1 MSQSTVPQPDLLLFA
16 IKGMRHTVSHA
27 GTEVINMNFLQMER
41 LPHDPNFFPADL
53 VIDEEVQS
61 QLRDDVILVFPQP
74 NATTGVDNA
83 TKKEASVM
91 NQEEEYEPEWN
102 VVRNRK
108 AKAKAG
114 IRDGKTFKETAKG
127 VKIGGMSEGSVRHA
141 AAMDV
146 HSLNARGKDVLEK
159 TSLSQD
165 AASKNQLM
173 AYKSPKKRTLEEVE
187 EHEEESDSTS
197 FLYMQFSKAREKIAI
212 KCLKSREYS
221 SSVPVRYIPKKSSQV
236 KKSENY
242 QQTKVSEQKKS
253 REFPDAGALKSE
265 VKQCGR
271 GVQKNRGFDE
281 KPQNQNHVF
290 YKNYLFNDVE
300 KASPELEDQ
309 IDHLSGDVG
318 YELMEEPE
326 EVFEELNTHQVKK
339 CYEKDVLHDAEKVA
353 IKLLGTRAFTAV
365 ELRKKLHGKNFS
377 LDTVEAVIN
386 DFISRGLINDSL
398 YAEAFSRSRWS
409 SSSWGPRRIKQALFS
424 KGVSKLDAE
433 NAIKLVFEE
442 GESDNDQKLV
452 HGLSKLSMDNLL
464 VQASKQ
470 WLRGQEVP
478 KETRKSR
485 IVRWLQYRG
494 FSWDVIGFVLKKL
507 ESQYPP

>member
-16 IKGMRHTVSHA
+16 IKGMRHT
-27 GTEVINMNFLQMER
+27 VINMNFLQMER

-318 YELMEEPE
+318 YELRKN
-326 EVFEELNTHQVKK
+326 LR
-339 CYEKDVLHDAEKVA
+339 
-353 IKLLGTRAFTAV
+353 RAFTAV

>member
-1 MSQSTVPQPDLLLFA
+1 MA
-16 IKGMRHTVSHA
+16 IHA
-27 GTEVINMNFLQMER
+27 GILCLKTQFQ
-41 LPHDPNFFPADL
+41 FPC
-53 VIDEEVQS
+53 
-61 QLRDDVILVFPQP
+61 RVF
-74 NATTGVDNA
+74 
-83 TKKEASVM
+83 
-91 NQEEEYEPEWN
+91 
-102 VVRNRK
+102 
-108 AKAKAG
+108 
-114 IRDGKTFKETAKG
+114 
-127 VKIGGMSEGSVRHA
+127 
-141 AAMDV
+141 
-146 HSLNARGKDVLEK
+146 VL
-159 TSLSQD
+159 SW
-165 AASKNQLM
+165 
-173 AYKSPKKRTLEEVE
+173 
-187 EHEEESDSTS
+187 
-197 FLYMQFSKAREKIAI
+197 AREKIAI
-212 KCLKSREYS
+212 KCLKSRDYS

-242 QQTKVSEQKKS
+242 QQTKGSEQKKS
-253 REFPDAGALKSE
+253 REFPDADALKSE

-353 IKLLGTRAFTAV
+353 IKLLATRAFTAV

-409 SSSWGPRRIKQALFS
+409 SSSWGPRRIKQPDL
-424 KGVSKLDAE
+424 
-433 NAIKLVFEE
+433 
-442 GESDNDQKLV
+442 
-452 HGLSKLSMDNLL
+452 
-464 VQASKQ
+464 
-470 WLRGQEVP
+470 
-478 KETRKSR
+478 RKSSR
-485 IVRWLQYRG
+485 VDITLGTFQQG
-494 FSWDVIGFVLKKL
+494 S
-507 ESQYPP
+507 E

>member
-1 MSQSTVPQPDLLLFA
+1 MA
-16 IKGMRHTVSHA
+16 IHA
-27 GTEVINMNFLQMER
+27 GILCLKTQFQ
-41 LPHDPNFFPADL
+41 FPC
-53 VIDEEVQS
+53 
-61 QLRDDVILVFPQP
+61 RVF
-74 NATTGVDNA
+74 
-83 TKKEASVM
+83 VM
-91 NQEEEYEPEWN
+91 SW
-102 VVRNRK
+102 
-108 AKAKAG
+108 
-114 IRDGKTFKETAKG
+114 
-127 VKIGGMSEGSVRHA
+127 
-141 AAMDV
+141 
-146 HSLNARGKDVLEK
+146 
-159 TSLSQD
+159 
-165 AASKNQLM
+165 
-173 AYKSPKKRTLEEVE
+173 
-187 EHEEESDSTS
+187 
-197 FLYMQFSKAREKIAI
+197 AREKIAI
-212 KCLKSREYS
+212 K
-221 SSVPVRYIPKKSSQV
+221 YIPKKSSQV

-281 KPQNQNHVF
+281 KPQNQNHVS

-353 IKLLGTRAFTAV
+353 IKLLATRAFTAV

-386 DFISRGLINDSL
+386 DFISRGLINDSV

-409 SSSWGPRRIKQALFS
+409 SSSWGPRRIKKALFS

-433 NAIKLVFEE
+433 NAIKL
-442 GESDNDQKLV
+442 
-452 HGLSKLSMDNLL
+452 
-464 VQASKQ
+464 ASKQ

-494 FSWDVIGFVLKKL
+494 FNWDV
-507 ESQYPP
+507 

>member
-1 MSQSTVPQPDLLLFA
+1 MA
-16 IKGMRHTVSHA
+16 IHA
-27 GTEVINMNFLQMER
+27 GILCLKTQFQ
-41 LPHDPNFFPADL
+41 FPC
-53 VIDEEVQS
+53 
-61 QLRDDVILVFPQP
+61 RVF
-74 NATTGVDNA
+74 
-83 TKKEASVM
+83 VM
-91 NQEEEYEPEWN
+91 SW
-102 VVRNRK
+102 
-108 AKAKAG
+108 
-114 IRDGKTFKETAKG
+114 
-127 VKIGGMSEGSVRHA
+127 
-141 AAMDV
+141 
-146 HSLNARGKDVLEK
+146 
-159 TSLSQD
+159 
-165 AASKNQLM
+165 
-173 AYKSPKKRTLEEVE
+173 
-187 EHEEESDSTS
+187 
-197 FLYMQFSKAREKIAI
+197 AREKIAI

-221 SSVPVRYIPKKSSQV
+221 SSVPVRYFPKKSSQV

-281 KPQNQNHVF
+281 KPQNQNHVS

-353 IKLLGTRAFTAV
+353 IKLLATRAFTAV

-386 DFISRGLINDSL
+386 DFTSRGLINDSL

-494 FSWDVIGFVLKKL
+494 FNWDVIGFILKKL

>member
-1 MSQSTVPQPDLLLFA
+1 MA
-16 IKGMRHTVSHA
+16 IHA
-27 GTEVINMNFLQMER
+27 GILCLKTQFQ
-41 LPHDPNFFPADL
+41 LPC
-53 VIDEEVQS
+53 
-61 QLRDDVILVFPQP
+61 RVF
-74 NATTGVDNA
+74 
-83 TKKEASVM
+83 VM
-91 NQEEEYEPEWN
+91 SW
-102 VVRNRK
+102 
-108 AKAKAG
+108 
-114 IRDGKTFKETAKG
+114 
-127 VKIGGMSEGSVRHA
+127 
-141 AAMDV
+141 
-146 HSLNARGKDVLEK
+146 
-159 TSLSQD
+159 
-165 AASKNQLM
+165 
-173 AYKSPKKRTLEEVE
+173 
-187 EHEEESDSTS
+187 
-197 FLYMQFSKAREKIAI
+197 AREKIAI
-212 KCLKSREYS
+212 KCLKSREHS

-253 REFPDAGALKSE
+253 REFLDAGALKSE

-281 KPQNQNHVF
+281 KPQNQNHVS

-353 IKLLGTRAFTAV
+353 IKLLAT
-365 ELRKKLHGKNFS
+365 
-377 LDTVEAVIN
+377 
-386 DFISRGLINDSL
+386 RGLINDSL

-494 FSWDVIGFVLKKL
+494 FNWDVIGFVLKKL

>member
-1 MSQSTVPQPDLLLFA
+1 MA
-16 IKGMRHTVSHA
+16 IHA
-27 GTEVINMNFLQMER
+27 GILCLKTQFQ
-41 LPHDPNFFPADL
+41 FPC
-53 VIDEEVQS
+53 
-61 QLRDDVILVFPQP
+61 RVF
-74 NATTGVDNA
+74 
-83 TKKEASVM
+83 VM
-91 NQEEEYEPEWN
+91 SW
-102 VVRNRK
+102 
-108 AKAKAG
+108 
-114 IRDGKTFKETAKG
+114 
-127 VKIGGMSEGSVRHA
+127 
-141 AAMDV
+141 
-146 HSLNARGKDVLEK
+146 
-159 TSLSQD
+159 
-165 AASKNQLM
+165 
-173 AYKSPKKRTLEEVE
+173 
-187 EHEEESDSTS
+187 
-197 FLYMQFSKAREKIAI
+197 AREKIAI
-212 KCLKSREYS
+212 K
-221 SSVPVRYIPKKSSQV
+221 YIPKKSSQV

-281 KPQNQNHVF
+281 KPQNQNHVS

-300 KASPELEDQ
+300 KELEDQ

-353 IKLLGTRAFTAV
+353 IKLLATRAFTAV

-386 DFISRGLINDSL
+386 DFISRGLINDSV

-409 SSSWGPRRIKQALFS
+409 SSSWGPRRIKKALFS

-494 FSWDVIGFVLKKL
+494 FNWDV
-507 ESQYPP
+507 